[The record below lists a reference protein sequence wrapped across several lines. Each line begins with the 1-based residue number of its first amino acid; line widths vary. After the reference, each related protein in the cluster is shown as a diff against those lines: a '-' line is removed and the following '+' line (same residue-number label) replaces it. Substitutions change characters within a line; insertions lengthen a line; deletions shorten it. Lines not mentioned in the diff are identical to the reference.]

1 MDTVECLSS
10 SAYPERPIALTWEGE
25 RLEIIAILSQWRTP
39 EALRFRVR
47 TLRHAFGVSAQA
59 NVQRNAGDQRTFDL
73 AFFEAEAR
81 WQIQP
86 VSGG

>member
-25 RLEIIAILSQWRTP
+25 RLEITTILSQWRTP
-39 EALRFRVR
+39 EALWFRVQ
-47 TLRHAFGVSAQA
+47 TLRHA
-59 NVQRNAGDQRTFDL
+59 QRGARDLRTFDL

-86 VSGG
+86 ISGG

>member
-1 MDTVECLSS
+1 MSYNFLRDCPTMDIVECHSS
-10 SAYPERPIALTWEGE
+10 SAYPERPLALTWEGQ

-39 EALRFRVR
+39 EALWFRVQTR
-47 TLRHAFGVSAQA
+47 DL
-59 NVQRNAGDQRTFDL
+59 RTFDL

-86 VSGG
+86 FSGG

>member
-1 MDTVECLSS
+1 MDIVECLSS
-10 SAYPERPIALTWEGE
+10 STYPERPIALTWEGE
-25 RLEIIAILSQWRTP
+25 RLEITTILSQWRTP
-39 EALRFRVR
+39 EALWFRVQAF
-47 TLRHAFGVSAQA
+47 RH
-59 NVQRNAGDQRTFDL
+59 VQRGDQRTFDL